1 MDISRVRR
9 IDWLTA
15 RSTLD
20 FWHKTVASEISGIS
34 RVDSAE
40 SKDDGKNKSGIA
52 IPLSIPNS
60 DSARSREFENLARQ
74 FGTSRFSMVRSEVLR
89 YRDAVI
95 GTAIL
100 KSRRSIRGLVGAALD
115 GTVGSFLWLLK

>member
-20 FWHKTVASEISGIS
+20 FWRKTAASEISGIS

-40 SKDDGKNKSGIA
+40 RKDDGKNKSGIA

-60 DSARSREFENLARQ
+60 ESARSREFENLARQ

-100 KSRRSIRGLVGAALD
+100 KSRRSIRGLAGAALD